1 MFNNVL
7 AACLWLSLAAA
18 PPNYGKPE
26 LLATLENTD
35 IDESSGIACGRANKG
50 IFWTHNDSGD
60 RPRIYAFGRHGED
73 IAAFKLAGAIN
84 HDWEDIASFTLDG
97 KPYLLIGDVGDNS
110 FSRDDCSLYLV
121 REPVLD
127 GARRKFRGKLRV
139 EMPID
144 FRYEDGP
151 RNCEAV
157 AFDPTSRLIL
167 LATKSLATGCR
178 IYSLPL
184 PRKPSREVFVAKLVA
199 TVKVPMVTAMDISPD
214 GRRAILLTYG
224 DAFEFA
230 RRPGEPW
237 KQAFARPPRRIAMP
251 PRRQGEAICYGPDG
265 VTLYLT
271 SEKTPTPLLEVPA
284 EK

>member
-7 AACLWLSLAAA
+7 AACLWFSLAAA
-18 PPNYGKPE
+18 PPDYGKPE

-35 IDESSGIACGRANKG
+35 IDESSGIACGRGNKG

-60 RPRIYAFGRHGED
+60 RPRIYAFGRNGED

-97 KPYLLIGDVGDNS
+97 KHYLLVADVGDNS
-110 FSRDDCSLYLV
+110 YSRDDCSLYLV
-121 REPVLD
+121 REPVLQP
-127 GARRKFRGKLRV
+127 GRRKVRGEVQV
-139 EMPID
+139 EMPVD

-157 AFDPTSRLIL
+157 GFDPTARIVL
-167 LATKSLATGCR
+167 LATKSLGAPCR

-184 PRKPSREVFVAKLVA
+184 PRKPSRDVFVAKLVA
-199 TVKVPMVTAMDISPD
+199 TVKVPMVTAMDVSPD

-224 DAFEFA
+224 DAFEWRSPDPLDASPCPLDA
-230 RRPGEPW
+230 RARASVTAPT
-237 KQAFARPPRRIAMP
+237 ARPSI
-251 PRRQGEAICYGPDG
+251 
-265 VTLYLT
+265 
-271 SEKTPTPLLEVPA
+271 
-284 EK
+284 